1 MNGPLDLRTEC
12 NSERA
17 NETNTRKKAPSTEQK
32 HSHKYTDNNEV
43 ENAKPETGDRT
54 EPRSEP

>member
-1 MNGPLDLRTEC
+1 MGLLIF
-12 NSERA
+12 ERNVIRSA
-17 NETNTRKKAPSTEQK
+17 PMKRTRKKAPSNEQK

>member
-1 MNGPLDLRTEC
+1 MGLLIF
-12 NSERA
+12 ERNVIRSA
-17 NETNTRKKAPSTEQK
+17 PMKRTRKKAPSTEQK